1 MNAMTE
7 QLQSGAGPSIGA
19 ILIDSGRLTIDAAER
34 ILRLQQKEGMR
45 FGDAALQL
53 GLLGEDDIQQV
64 LSRQYD
70 YTYLAADDDS
80 MSSEVVAAFKPFS
93 PVVEQLRL
101 LRSQLLLR
109 WFDVDSGGRAL
120 AVLSPDAGEGRSFV
134 AANLAVVF
142 AQLGQ
147 RTLLVDADL
156 RRPCQHRLFRIP
168 DKHGLSSILAG
179 RAELAECIGSVTRLK
194 NLSLLPAGAV
204 PPNPQELLSRPQFAA
219 MLSALCGSY
228 DVVIVDT
235 PPAARTAD
243 HQPIASRARGA
254 IVVARKH
261 LSSAQRLQALVRS
274 LQESGTVVV
283 GSVLNQ
289 G

>member
-7 QLQSGAGPSIGA
+7 QLHSGPGPSIGA

-34 ILRLQQKEGMR
+34 ILRLQQEQGMR

-80 MSSEVVAAFKPFS
+80 ISSEVVAAFKPFS

-156 RRPCQHRLFRIP
+156 RAPGQHRLFRVP

-179 RAELAECIGSVTRLK
+179 RAELAECIGSIPRLK

-204 PPNPQELLSRPQFAA
+204 PPNPQELLSRPQFSAV
-219 MLSALCGSY
+219 LSALCGRY

>member
-7 QLQSGAGPSIGA
+7 KLHTGAGPSIGA

-34 ILRLQQKEGMR
+34 ILRLQQEQGIR

-70 YTYLAADDDS
+70 YTYLRPDDDS
-80 MSSEVVAAFKPFS
+80 VSKDVVAAFNPFS
-93 PVVEQLRL
+93 LVVEQLRA

-109 WFDVDSGGRAL
+109 WFDVDGGGRAL

-142 AQLGQ
+142 SQLGQ

-156 RRPCQHRLFRIP
+156 RRPCQHQLFRVP
-168 DKHGLSSILAG
+168 DKLGLSSILAG
-179 RAELAECIGSVTRLK
+179 RADAPECISRIARLDGLSV
-194 NLSLLPAGAV
+194 LPAGAV
-204 PPNPQELLSRPQFAA
+204 PPNPQELLSRPQFGA
-219 MLSALCGSY
+219 LIGTLCGHY
-228 DVVIVDT
+228 EAVIVDT
-235 PPAARTAD
+235 PPAASTAD
-243 HQPIASRARGA
+243 HQAVASRTRGA
-254 IVVARKH
+254 IVVARAH
-261 LSSAQRLQALVRS
+261 RSSAQRLKALVRS
-274 LQESGTVVV
+274 LQDGGTVVV

>member
-7 QLQSGAGPSIGA
+7 KLHTGAGPSIGA

-34 ILRLQQKEGMR
+34 ILRLQQEQGIR

-70 YTYLAADDDS
+70 YTYLMPDDDS
-80 MSSEVVAAFKPFS
+80 VSKEVVAAFKPFS
-93 PVVEQLRL
+93 PVVEQLRI

-109 WFDVDSGGRAL
+109 WFDVDAGGRAL

-142 AQLGQ
+142 SQLGQ

-156 RRPCQHRLFRIP
+156 RRPCQHRLFRTP
-168 DKHGLSSILAG
+168 DKLGLSSILAG
-179 RAELAECIGSVTRLK
+179 RAELPECISRIPRLNELSV
-194 NLSLLPAGAV
+194 LPAGAV
-204 PPNPQELLSRPQFAA
+204 PPNPQELLSRPQFGA
-219 MLSALCGSY
+219 LIGILCGRY

-235 PPAARTAD
+235 PPAAKSAD
-243 HQPIASRARGA
+243 HQPIASRTRGA

-261 LSSAQRLQALVRS
+261 LSSAQRLQALLRS
-274 LQESGTVVV
+274 LQDGGTVVV

>member
-7 QLQSGAGPSIGA
+7 QLHTGAGPSIGA

-34 ILRLQQKEGMR
+34 ILRLQQEQGIR

-70 YTYLAADDDS
+70 YTYLRPEDDS
-80 MSSEVVAAFKPFS
+80 VSQDVVAAFKPFS
-93 PVVEQLRL
+93 PVVEQLRA

-109 WFDVDSGGRAL
+109 WFDVDAGGRAL

-142 AQLGQ
+142 SQLGQ

-156 RRPCQHRLFRIP
+156 RRPCQHQLFRVP
-168 DKHGLSSILAG
+168 NKRGLSSILAG
-179 RAELAECIGSVTRLK
+179 RTEIAECVSRIPRLNELSV
-194 NLSLLPAGAV
+194 LPAGAV
-204 PPNPQELLSRPQFAA
+204 PPNPQELLSRPQFGAA
-219 MLSALCGSY
+219 MSTLCAQY

-235 PPAARTAD
+235 PAAARTAD
-243 HQPIASRARGA
+243 HQAIATRTRGA
-254 IVVARKH
+254 LVVARKH
-261 LSSAQRLQALVRS
+261 VSSAQRLQALVS
-274 LQESGTVVV
+274 GLQDSGMVVV
-283 GSVLNQ
+283 GSVLNNA
-289 G
+289 

>member
-7 QLQSGAGPSIGA
+7 QLHTGAGPSIGA

-34 ILRLQQKEGMR
+34 ILRLQQEQGIR

-70 YTYLAADDDS
+70 YTYLRPEDDS
-80 MSSEVVAAFKPFS
+80 VSQDVVAAFKPFS
-93 PVVEQLRL
+93 PVVEQLRA

-109 WFDVDSGGRAL
+109 WFDVDAGGRAL

-142 AQLGQ
+142 SQLGQ

-156 RRPCQHRLFRIP
+156 RRPCQHQLFRVP
-168 DKHGLSSILAG
+168 NKRGLSSILAG
-179 RAELAECIGSVTRLK
+179 RTEIAECVSRIPRLNELSV
-194 NLSLLPAGAV
+194 LPAGAV

-219 MLSALCGSY
+219 LIGTLCGHY

-235 PPAARTAD
+235 PPAASTAD
-243 HQPIASRARGA
+243 HQAVASRTRGA
-254 IVVARKH
+254 VVVARKH
-261 LSSAQRLQALVRS
+261 RSSAQRLQALVRS
-274 LQESGTVVV
+274 LQDGGTVVV